1 MNQLSNPH
9 YLYLHS
15 SIATQAQVK
24 SYILMLIQKF
34 EKTLGAK
41 LEKEFIVNTVTKYNG
56 TPLRHSYVWFKSAQ
70 TAGLFINKDL
80 QGNDRVEEVPDQEH
94 DTSLAIKEY
103 QDFLGTPSPIGARW
117 EDLVDIEEKLL
128 KNTIR
133 RNVQRVLPPIISF
146 PVIEPTEQQKTNFPE
161 VQNIEISFFP
171 YKITSKSNVSFNRLF
186 ATHVAKDI
194 TEGQIRKYFE
204 PFATTVSEPHKKE
217 DASQKRIYPKIYI
230 DRKTSPNSV
239 TVSYSPGSLDGI
251 FALCM
256 IKKITISEK
265 CTLNFDLYR
274 EN

>member
-15 SIATQAQVK
+15 SIASQAQVK

-34 EKTLGAK
+34 EKTLGTK
-41 LEKEFIVNTVTKYNG
+41 LEKDFIVNTVTKFNG
-56 TPLRHSYVWFKSAQ
+56 TPLRHSYVWFKSVQ

-80 QGNDRVEEVPDQEH
+80 EGKDRVEEVPDPEH

-103 QDFLGTPSPIGARW
+103 QEFLGTPTPIGARW

-133 RNVQRVLPPIISF
+133 RNVQRVLPPLFTF
-146 PVIEPTEQQKTNFPE
+146 PLIEPTEQQKTNFPDVE
-161 VQNIEISFFP
+161 NIEISFFP
-171 YKITSKSNVSFNRLF
+171 YKIPSRSNVSFNKLY
-186 ATHVAKDI
+186 ATHVARDVS
-194 TEGQIRKYFE
+194 ESQIRKYFE
-204 PFATTVSEPHKKE
+204 PFATSRVSDH
-217 DASQKRIYPKIYI
+217 QNVTYPKVYI
-230 DRKTSPNSV
+230 DRKANPNSV
-239 TVSYSPGSLDGI
+239 TVSYTPGSLDGI

-256 IKKITISEK
+256 IKKIVISEK